1 MFVGPVILILY
12 TNIFGEERCQKGQGD
27 KGFIT
32 GEEVVKRERL
42 KWKIYRVHINITA
55 KNEGKTAQLKANF
68 KHKIERI

>member
-1 MFVGPVILILY
+1 M
-12 TNIFGEERCQKGQGD
+12 
-27 KGFIT
+27 
-32 GEEVVKRERL
+32 VKRERL